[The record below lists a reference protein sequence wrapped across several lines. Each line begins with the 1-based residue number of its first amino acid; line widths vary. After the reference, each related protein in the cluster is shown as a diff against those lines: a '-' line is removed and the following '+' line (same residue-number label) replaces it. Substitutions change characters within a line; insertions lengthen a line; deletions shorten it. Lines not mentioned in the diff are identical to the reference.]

1 MRGKTASEAKILV
14 VDDDPSLVSLIR
26 WILNGKGYEVLQA
39 GNGQEALRILFD
51 QKPDLV
57 LLDVRYARHERL
69 ADLQSYS

>member
-1 MRGKTASEAKILV
+1 MREKTASAAKILV

-57 LLDVRYARHERL
+57 LLDVAL
-69 ADLQSYS
+69 CPA